1 MTKIIY
7 NESFLCDIIVLE
19 ISLVFC
25 EKNITIS
32 ARLFIFIKQHIVLQL
47 YILITSKK
55 CSMLVIGV
63 GNGKY

>member
-19 ISLVFC
+19 ISVVFC
-25 EKNITIS
+25 EKNITITV
-32 ARLFIFIKQHIVLQL
+32 RLFIFIKQHIVLQL

-55 CSMLVIGV
+55 CSILVIGF
-63 GNGKY
+63 GNRKY